1 LELPVSFGLW
11 LKERRKQLGLTQV
24 DLAGCVGCSTIT
36 IRKIEMEERRPSRQI
51 AELLAN
57 CLEIAPADRPTFLKV
72 ARAELRVDRL
82 PQHIER
88 STINPASPSRA
99 PSPSSH
105 LPTPSIPLIGR
116 EHELAAIRQRLQDPH
131 CRLLSLVGPGG
142 IGKTRL
148 ALATASSPLQ
158 GFDDGVFFV
167 ALAPISNSEFIV
179 PTLADAI
186 GFSFY
191 DATDPRVQ
199 LFTYLRQKRMLLIL
213 DNLEHLLDGVDL
225 LADLLQQTPTIKLLI
240 TSRERLNLRGEWVFE
255 VQGLPVPPSNASE
268 PLEGYSATRLF
279 LQSAQRALVGFEVP
293 PAEQPAVAR
302 ICRLMEGLPLG
313 IELAAAW
320 VRVLSCQ
327 EIAQEIERN
336 LDFLTASARDVP
348 ARHHSIRAVF
358 DHSWK
363 LLSAEEQRVLRQLSV
378 FRGGFQ
384 RETATQVAEASLPEL
399 AGLVDKSLVSLTAGG
414 RYHLHELLRQFSAA
428 KLDAT
433 PAEQAATL
441 ARHSDYFLGFLQER
455 EAGLTGKAQKTT
467 LDEIQAEIENVRA
480 AWNWAVRQGQV
491 EAIDRA
497 MDSLYHF
504 YLRRGHYQEGEDAFR
519 RAVEHLQQTPE
530 LCSPRPEE
538 MLFGKLFMKALARQ
552 GAFCRELGHYDLASE
567 LLQNSLGLARRW
579 AVQAEV
585 AFSLNLLGDIVW
597 EQGDYLAAESLYLE
611 SLAIS
616 QAVGDQFSMSE
627 ALWRLGWLNATT
639 KGSYPTA
646 QSYLQQSLDLL
657 RETGNQ
663 AGIALVLDKLGYVT
677 FHLGEY
683 PESEQY
689 YGESL
694 ALFKEIGDRLGTA
707 MAVGGLG
714 LVAWGYGGTR
724 LNEAK
729 RFFEESLDIC
739 REIGHQSH
747 IQIRLSLLGHVSN
760 SLGSYEEA
768 HRYFQ
773 EAWDLAKQLGKK
785 AEVWWIVAGLG
796 EAALGLGN
804 FPEARHYLLEALET
818 PRIPIALEALVNWA
832 ALLKKEADGSSA
844 AVVLPTTDVAANDDT
859 SSGHPVVG
867 VAANQASPAHHEQKQ
882 QAVEILS
889 LALNHPA
896 TVQRYKEKAVRLL
909 AELEAELPPEV
920 VGAAREQGQAETV
933 GEVVAKIVG
942 K

>member
-11 LKERRKQLGLTQV
+11 LKERRKQLGLTQGE
-24 DLAGCVGCSTIT
+24 LASCVGCSTVT
-36 IRKIEMEERRPSRQI
+36 IRKIEMDERRPSRQV

-57 CLEIAPADRPTFLKV
+57 CLEIAPADRPAFLKV

-82 PQHIER
+82 PQTVDR
-88 STINPASPSRA
+88 PAAKPASPPQVPAA
-99 PSPSSH
+99 PSY
-105 LPTPSIPLIGR
+105 LPTSSSPLVGR
-116 EHELAAIRQRLQDPH
+116 EHELAVIGQLLQDPH

-148 ALATASSPLQ
+148 ALATAAAPLQ
-158 GFDDGVFFV
+158 GFDDGVYFI
-167 ALAPISNSEFIV
+167 ALAPISDGKFIV

-191 DATDPRVQ
+191 DASDPRLQ
-199 LFTYLRQKRMLLIL
+199 LFTYLRQKRLLLIL

-225 LADLLQQTPTIKLLI
+225 LADLLQQAPAIKLLV

-255 VQGLPVPPSNASE
+255 VQGLPVPPSNASD
-268 PLEGYSATRLF
+268 PLETYSAARLF
-279 LQSAQRALVGFEVP
+279 LESAQRAQVGFEVT

-320 VRVLSCQ
+320 VRALSCH

-348 ARHHSIRAVF
+348 ARHHSIRVVF

-363 LLSAEEQRVLRQLSV
+363 LLSAEEQQVLRQLSV

-384 RETATQVAEASLPEL
+384 REAAAQVAGASLREL
-399 AGLVDKSLVSLTAGG
+399 TGLVDKSLISLIAEG

-428 KLDAT
+428 KLDAA

-441 ARHSDYFLGFLQER
+441 ARHSAYFLTFLQER
-455 EAGLTGKAQKTT
+455 EAGLTGKTQKTT
-467 LDEIQAEIENVRA
+467 LDEIQAETENVRA
-480 AWNWAVRQGQV
+480 AWDWAVRQGQV
-491 EAIDRA
+491 ETLDRA
-497 MDSLYHF
+497 LDSLYHF

-519 RAVEHLQQTPE
+519 RVVDNLQQAPE
-530 LCSPRPEE
+530 LGSPRPEE
-538 MLFGKLFMKALARQ
+538 TLPGRLFMKAQARQ
-552 GAFCRELGHYDLASE
+552 GAFSRELGRYDLAKE

-579 AVQAEV
+579 AVQTEI

-616 QAVGDQFSMSE
+616 QKVGDQFSMSE

-677 FHLGEY
+677 FHLGDY
-683 PESEQY
+683 SGSEQY

-694 ALFKEIGDRLGTA
+694 ALFKEIGDQLGTA

-714 LVAWGYGGTR
+714 LVAWGRGGAR
-724 LNEAK
+724 LTEAK
-729 RFFEESLDIC
+729 RFFEESLAIC
-739 REIGHQSH
+739 RAIGHQSH

-760 SLGSYEEA
+760 SLGSYQEA
-768 HRYFQ
+768 HSYFQ
-773 EAWDLAKQLGKK
+773 EAWDLANQLDKK
-785 AEVWWIVAGLG
+785 AELWWIMAGLG
-796 EAALGLGN
+796 ETALSLGN
-804 FPEARHYLLEALET
+804 LQEARHYLLEALKT
-818 PRIPIALEALVNWA
+818 PRVPIALEALVNWA
-832 ALLKKEADGSSA
+832 ALLKQETGQPG
-844 AVVLPTTDVAANDDT
+844 VDVAA
-859 SSGHPVVG
+859 SQ
-867 VAANQASPAHHEQKQ
+867 AAAAHHEQKQ

-889 LALNHPA
+889 LVLNHPA

-909 AELEAELPPEV
+909 AELEAALPPEV
-920 VGAAREQGQAETV
+920 VAAARAQGQAETV
-933 GEVVAKIVG
+933 AELVAKLTPSKSRG
-942 K
+942 

>member
-1 LELPVSFGLW
+1 MELPVSFGLW

-24 DLAGCVGCSTIT
+24 ELANCVGCSTVT
-36 IRKIEMEERRPSRQI
+36 IRKIEMDERRPSRQV

-57 CLEIAPADRPTFLKV
+57 CLEITPADRPTFLKV

-82 PQHIER
+82 PQDIER
-88 STINPASPSRA
+88 STVNPASPPPVP
-99 PSPSSH
+99 PSPSY
-105 LPTPSIPLIGR
+105 LPAPSIPLIGR
-116 EHELAAIRQRLQDPH
+116 EHELAAIRQLLQDPH

-148 ALATASSPLQ
+148 ALETTSAPLQ

-167 ALAPISNSEFIV
+167 ALAPVSNSEFIV
-179 PTLADAI
+179 PALADAI

-191 DATDPRVQ
+191 DATDPRLQ
-199 LFTYLRQKRMLLIL
+199 LLTYLRQKRLLLVL
-213 DNLEHLLDGVDL
+213 DNLEHLIGGVDL
-225 LADLLQQTPTIKLLI
+225 LADLLQQAPTIKLLI

-255 VQGLPVPPSNASE
+255 VQGLPVPPGNTNDS
-268 PLEGYSATRLF
+268 LKGYSAVRLF
-279 LQSAQRALVGFEVP
+279 LQSAQRAQVGFEMS
-293 PAEQPAVAR
+293 PAEMPAVAR

-320 VRVLSCQ
+320 VRVLSCH

-336 LDFLTASARDVP
+336 LDFLTASTRDVP

-363 LLSAEEQRVLRQLSV
+363 LLSTEEQWVLRQLSV

-384 RETATQVAEASLPEL
+384 REAAAQVAGASLREL
-399 AGLVDKSLVSLTAGG
+399 AGLVDKSLVSPPLSSPPKGETEGG

-428 KLDAT
+428 KLDAA

-441 ARHSDYFLGFLQER
+441 ARHSDYFLSFLQER

-467 LDEIQAEIENVRA
+467 LDEIQTEIENVRA

-491 EAIDRA
+491 ETMDRA
-497 MDSLYHF
+497 LDSLYHF
-504 YLRRGHYQEGEDAFR
+504 YLRRGYYQEGEDAFR
-519 RAVEHLQQTPE
+519 RAVEYLQQAPE
-530 LCSPRPEE
+530 LRSPRPEE
-538 MLFGKLFMKALARQ
+538 TLLGKLFMKAQARQ
-552 GAFCRELGHYDLASE
+552 GAFCRELGRYDLARE

-579 AVQAEV
+579 AVQAEI

-616 QAVGDQFSMSE
+616 QVVGDQFSMSE

-657 RETGNQ
+657 REIGNQ

-677 FHLGEY
+677 FHLGDY
-683 PESEQY
+683 PGAEQY

-729 RFFEESLDIC
+729 RFFEESLAIC
-739 REIGHQSH
+739 REIGHQSQ

-768 HRYFQ
+768 YRYFQ
-773 EAWDLAKQLGKK
+773 EAWDLANQLDKK
-785 AEVWWIVAGLG
+785 SEVWWIVAGLG
-796 EAALGLGN
+796 EAALSSGN
-804 FPEARHYLLEALET
+804 FQEARHYLLEALET
-818 PRIPIALEALVNWA
+818 PRVPIALEALVSWA
-832 ALLKKEADGSSA
+832 TLLKQEA
-844 AVVLPTTDVAANDDT
+844 N
-859 SSGHPVVG
+859 
-867 VAANQASPAHHEQKQ
+867 HEQKQ

-896 TVQRYKEKAVRLL
+896 TAQRYKEKAARLL

-920 VGAAREQGQAETV
+920 VVAARAQGQAETV
-933 GEVVAKIVG
+933 GEVLAKIVG